1 MGVLSFD
8 PFDPVGGAAGE
19 VAAGEVAAGEV
30 VAAAAAGGG
39 GTGGLSLLSLLTL
52 LSLLSLPSLPSLRA
66 PHCLSLK
73 PPDVYA
79 VACANGQHARHTL
92 PVDELQV
99 QHRGGMPHKRLKGR
113 RGRP

>member
-8 PFDPVGGAAGE
+8 PVDPFGGAAGE
-19 VAAGEVAAGEV
+19 VAAGGVAGT
-30 VAAAAAGGG
+30 GGG
-39 GTGGLSLLSLLTL
+39 GGDTGGLSLPSL
-52 LSLLSLPSLPSLRA
+52 LSLLSLPSLHA

-79 VACANGQHARHTL
+79 VALSNGQHARHTL

-99 QHRGGMPHKRLKGR
+99 HHRGGMPHKRLKGR